1 MPQEKVERLEGSIKN
16 ALLVLRYC
24 AMGILL
30 NDERFVKD
38 RLLNWLEQPI
48 KAYGSQAIDS
58 NLYRLLNQRL
68 SQTLTPKQMGYLNP
82 MLNLVQSALLGQ
94 EETIGSSAIGW

>member
-1 MPQEKVERLEGSIKN
+1 
-16 ALLVLRYC
+16 
-24 AMGILL
+24 MGILL